1 MAGDSTMRRPHHSF
15 LLLLAGMALLAI
27 PPAQAEEHKHPAAA
41 QAADS
46 KPKEEARNAFPL
58 GTRGTAN
65 GVILGI
71 EQKKGTVVLQ
81 TKDGNLL
88 FTPIWRGGSGG
99 GLDKGMIERV
109 ATFKVGDKVRIAWS
123 WEDRRRIE
131 SISAGE

>member
-1 MAGDSTMRRPHHSF
+1 MRRRHHSF

-27 PPAQAEEHKHPAAA
+27 PPAQAEEHNRPAAA

-58 GTRGTAN
+58 GTHGTAD
-65 GVILGI
+65 GVILSI

-88 FTPIWRGGSGG
+88 FTPFWRGGSGG

-123 WEDRRRIE
+123 WEDRRRIV
-131 SISAGE
+131 SMSAGE